1 MTRAGSPGRVIAG
14 TTLGS
19 PAWMSYPVPNVTG
32 MAARGLQVADGAAD
46 RAPSGKARRR
56 TPTATSAFGVS
67 RRENHD
73 SAGFYKRFSA
83 PVLSDDDTVRSP
95 GVVDEIYLGDA
106 RSMDRVQPSSVAL
119 VVTSPP
125 YFAGKQYE
133 EELGAD
139 GIPASYTEYI
149 ALLEAV
155 FAECVTKLE
164 PGGRIAV
171 NVANLGRKPYRS
183 LSADV
188 IGILQDKL
196 GLLLRGEVVWRKA
209 RGAGG
214 NCAWGSFCSPANPV
228 LRDLTERVVVASK
241 GRFDRARTRVQRAG
255 EGLPHAPTTTADE
268 FMEATLDVWE
278 LAPESATRVGHPAP
292 FPVELPQRF
301 IELYTYEGDV
311 VLDPFMGSGSAAVAA
326 VRTGRHFLGYDTDP
340 AYVDAARTRV
350 AAERDRRAARVAD
363 DGPATGSAGDK
374 AVDRAVALLVAA
386 GFTVD
391 AKSKRKA
398 GGVDVSAIATDPAG
412 REWLVDVVG
421 GFTIGRPGL
430 RRTDVLERTLGR
442 AARLSGF
449 GARRLLVLATDV
461 PGERTPGG
469 RALAE
474 ARGQVFVDVLPVDLG
489 EAAQARVVDR
499 LRLYGD
505 HEAAADR
512 EVPAPVGSLLTG

>member
-1 MTRAGSPGRVIAG
+1 
-14 TTLGS
+14 
-19 PAWMSYPVPNVTG
+19 
-32 MAARGLQVADGAAD
+32 VADGVVDGAAQGAAEGTAHGTPRRRPAR
-46 RAPSGKARRR
+46 RAP
-56 TPTATSAFGVS
+56 TTTSAFGVS

-73 SAGFYKRFSA
+73 SAGFYKRFA
-83 PVLSDDDTVRSP
+83 RPVLSDDETVRPP
-95 GVVDEIYLGDA
+95 GIVDQIYGGDA

-149 ALLEAV
+149 ALLEGV
-155 FAECVTKLE
+155 FAECVAKLE

-188 IGILQDKL
+188 VGILQDRL
-196 GLLLRGEVVWRKA
+196 GLLLRGEVIWRKA

-214 NCAWGSFCSPANPV
+214 NCAWGSFRSPANPV

-241 GRFDRARTRVQRAG
+241 GRFDRAIDRTRRERA
-255 EGLPHAPTTTADE
+255 GLPHVATTTADE

-301 IELYTYEGDV
+301 IELYTYAGDV
-311 VLDPFMGSGSAAVAA
+311 VLDPFMGAGSTAVAA
-326 VRTGRHFLGYDTDP
+326 VRTGRHYIGYDTDP
-340 AYVDAARTRV
+340 GYVEAARVRV
-350 AAERDRRAARVAD
+350 AAERDRVAAGGGLDPAMADRAVEQ
-363 DGPATGSAGDK
+363 
-374 AVDRAVALLVAA
+374 AVALLEAA

-391 AKSKRKA
+391 ARSKRRS
-398 GGVDVSAIATDPAG
+398 GGVDVTAVATDPGG

-421 GFTIGRPGL
+421 GFTIARPGL
-430 RRTDVLERTLGR
+430 RRTDVLERALGR

-449 GARRLLVLATDV
+449 GEHRLLVLATDL
-461 PGERTPGG
+461 PPHRSAGAK
-469 RALAE
+469 ALAA
-474 ARGQVFVDVLPVDLG
+474 ARGRVLVDVLPVDEG
-489 EAAQARVVDR
+489 GAAARVVER
-499 LRLYGD
+499 LRAY
-505 HEAAADR
+505 AAADR
-512 EVPAPVGSLLTG
+512 PDGGARGGSDGRERTDVPAPIGDLITGQLRGPHAPQG

>member
-1 MTRAGSPGRVIAG
+1 VASGTGRRQA
-14 TTLGS
+14 
-19 PAWMSYPVPNVTG
+19 
-32 MAARGLQVADGAAD
+32 
-46 RAPSGKARRR
+46 
-56 TPTATSAFGVS
+56 TATSAFGVS

-73 SAGFYKRFSA
+73 SAGFYKRFPP
-83 PVLSDDDTVRSP
+83 PVLSDDDEVRPP
-95 GVVDEIYLGDA
+95 GVVDEVHLGDA

-133 EELGAD
+133 EELGRD
-139 GIPASYTEYI
+139 GIPASYAEYL
-149 ALLEAV
+149 ALLEDV
-155 FAECVTKLE
+155 FAECVRKLE

-188 IGILQDKL
+188 VGILQDRL

-241 GRFDRARTRVQRAG
+241 GRFDRAVPRADR
-255 EGLPHAPTTTADE
+255 EAAGLPHQATATADE

-301 IELYTYEGDV
+301 IELYTWRDDV
-311 VLDPFMGSGSAAVAA
+311 VLDPFMGSGSTAVAA

-340 AYVDAARTRV
+340 AYVDAARARV
-350 AAERDRRAARVAD
+350 AAERAGGARPVGAD
-363 DGPATGSAGDK
+363 PGGDK
-374 AVDRAVALLVAA
+374 AVAAAAALLSAA
-386 GFTVD
+386 GFAVD
-391 AKSKRKA
+391 AGARRKS
-398 GGVDVSAIATDPAG
+398 GGVDVTLVATDARG

-421 GFTIGRPGL
+421 GFTVARPGL

-449 GARRLLVLATDV
+449 GAARLLVLATDV
-461 PGERTPGG
+461 PARRSAGAA
-469 RALAE
+469 ALAA
-474 ARGQVFVDVLPVDLG
+474 ARGRVYVDVLPLDGGPGGGRGAEDTV
-489 EAAQARVVDR
+489 AR
-499 LRLYGD
+499 LRAY
-505 HEAAADR
+505 AAGAD
-512 EVPAPVGSLLTG
+512 EPVGDLLAGGG

>member
-1 MTRAGSPGRVIAG
+1 M
-14 TTLGS
+14 
-19 PAWMSYPVPNVTG
+19 
-32 MAARGLQVADGAAD
+32 
-46 RAPSGKARRR
+46 
-56 TPTATSAFGVS
+56 
-67 RRENHD
+67 
-73 SAGFYKRFSA
+73 
-83 PVLSDDDTVRSP
+83 
-95 GVVDEIYLGDA
+95 
-106 RSMDRVQPSSVAL
+106 
-119 VVTSPP
+119 
-125 YFAGKQYE
+125 
-133 EELGAD
+133 
-139 GIPASYTEYI
+139 
-149 ALLEAV
+149 
-155 FAECVTKLE
+155 
-164 PGGRIAV
+164 
-171 NVANLGRKPYRS
+171 
-183 LSADV
+183 
-188 IGILQDKL
+188 

-241 GRFDRARTRVQRAG
+241 GRFDRARTRAQRAG

-340 AYVDAARTRV
+340 AYVEAARTRV
-350 AAERDRRAARVAD
+350 AAERERRAARVAD
-363 DGPATGSAGDK
+363 DGPATGGAGDK

-489 EAAQARVVDR
+489 EAARGAVVDR

-505 HEAAADR
+505 PGAAPDR

>member
-1 MTRAGSPGRVIAG
+1 VASGTGRRQA
-14 TTLGS
+14 
-19 PAWMSYPVPNVTG
+19 
-32 MAARGLQVADGAAD
+32 
-46 RAPSGKARRR
+46 
-56 TPTATSAFGVS
+56 TATSAFGVS

-73 SAGFYKRFSA
+73 SAGFYKRFPP
-83 PVLSDDDTVRSP
+83 PVLSDDDEVRPP
-95 GVVDEIYLGDA
+95 GVVDEVHLADA
-106 RSMDRVQPSSVAL
+106 RTMDRVQPSSVAL

-133 EELGAD
+133 EELGRD
-139 GIPASYTEYI
+139 GIPASYAEYL
-149 ALLEAV
+149 ALLEDV
-155 FAECVTKLE
+155 FAECVRKLE

-188 IGILQDKL
+188 VGILQDRL

-241 GRFDRARTRVQRAG
+241 GRFDRAVPRTDRKAA
-255 EGLPHAPTTTADE
+255 GLPHQATATADE

-301 IELYTYEGDV
+301 IELYTWRDDV
-311 VLDPFMGSGSAAVAA
+311 VLDPFMGSGSTAVAA

-340 AYVDAARTRV
+340 AYVEAARARV
-350 AAERDRRAARVAD
+350 AAERAGGARPPRAD
-363 DGPATGSAGDK
+363 PGGDK
-374 AVDRAVALLVAA
+374 AVAAAAALLSAA
-386 GFTVD
+386 GFAVD
-391 AKSKRKA
+391 AGARRKS
-398 GGVDVSAIATDPAG
+398 GGVDVTLVATDARG

-421 GFTIGRPGL
+421 GFTVARPGL

-449 GARRLLVLATDV
+449 GAARLLVLATDV
-461 PGERTPGG
+461 PARRSAGAAALAAARGRVYVDVMPLVGGPGG
-469 RALAE
+469 GRGAE
-474 ARGQVFVDVLPVDLG
+474 DTV
-489 EAAQARVVDR
+489 ER
-499 LRLYGD
+499 LRAY
-505 HEAAADR
+505 AAGAD
-512 EVPAPVGSLLTG
+512 EPVGDLLPGGG